1 MLKSV
6 ELYKSAIPAKFG
18 GRLSSVLEVNTREGN
33 SKKFSGSGGIGL
45 LTSRVTVEGPI
56 VKDKTSFMLGGRSTY
71 SDWIL
76 KKLPDASLRHSK
88 ASFYDL
94 TGHVSHKINDKN
106 SLYLTGYLSKDQFKL
121 NTDTLYDYSNQNA
134 TFKWKHIFQNK
145 LYGVLTTGLSRYSYS
160 VLSDQN
166 PVNAFKLTYDLNQT
180 NVQADFS
187 YFPVAKHTV
196 DFGASTIY
204 YKLHPGSFTPH
215 QSESLI
221 TPDVLEAEQGLESAL
236 YISDRYD
243 VNQRLS
249 LSVGI
254 RYSYFKA
261 LGPKE
266 VYRYAEGVPK
276 SENTI
281 VDTVTYQKGKGFAT
295 YHGPEWRLSARY
307 SLTENSSVKISFNQT
322 RQYIH
327 MLSNT
332 ASISPTDIWKLSDAY
347 ILPQLG
353 KQYSVG
359 YYKNFKSNTIETSV
373 EGYYKT
379 MANFLDYRSG
389 ASLLLNQH
397 IETDVVNAEGKAY
410 GVEVLVKKLT
420 GKVNGWVSYTYSRTL
435 ARINNPN
442 TAEIINRGE
451 YYPTNFDKPHD
462 FTMIGNYRFNRRFS
476 TSLNF
481 TYSTGRPITLPL
493 AKYQVGDSKRVYYSD
508 RNQYRIPD
516 YYRLDFAMNIEGN
529 HRIKKL
535 AHSSWSLG
543 IYNLTGRQNA
553 YSVFFK
559 SQNGTIKGYKLSI
572 FGQPIPSITY
582 NFKF

>member
-1 MLKSV
+1 
-6 ELYKSAIPAKFG
+6 
-18 GRLSSVLEVNTREGN
+18 
-33 SKKFSGSGGIGL
+33 
-45 LTSRVTVEGPI
+45 
-56 VKDKTSFMLGGRSTY
+56 
-71 SDWIL
+71 
-76 KKLPDASLRHSK
+76 
-88 ASFYDL
+88 
-94 TGHVSHKINDKN
+94 
-106 SLYLTGYLSKDQFKL
+106 
-121 NTDTLYDYSNQNA
+121 
-134 TFKWKHIFQNK
+134 
-145 LYGVLTTGLSRYSYS
+145 
-160 VLSDQN
+160 
-166 PVNAFKLTYDLNQT
+166 
-180 NVQADFS
+180 
-187 YFPVAKHTV
+187 
-196 DFGASTIY
+196 
-204 YKLHPGSFTPH
+204 
-215 QSESLI
+215 
-221 TPDVLEAEQGLESAL
+221 
-236 YISDRYD
+236 
-243 VNQRLS
+243 
-249 LSVGI
+249 
-254 RYSYFKA
+254 
-261 LGPKE
+261 
-266 VYRYAEGVPK
+266 
-276 SENTI
+276 
-281 VDTVTYQKGKGFAT
+281 
-295 YHGPEWRLSARY
+295 
-307 SLTENSSVKISFNQT
+307 
-322 RQYIH
+322 